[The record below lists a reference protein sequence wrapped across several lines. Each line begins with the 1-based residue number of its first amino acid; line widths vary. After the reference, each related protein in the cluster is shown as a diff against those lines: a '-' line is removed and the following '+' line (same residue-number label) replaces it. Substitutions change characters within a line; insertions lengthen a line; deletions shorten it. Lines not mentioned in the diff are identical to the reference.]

1 MQTLTCER
9 RPTGISRGYDLG
21 QCTDTEMELQDVWK
35 IYRMGEFDVPALAG
49 INLTIKTG
57 EFIAITGPSGCGKST
72 MLNMIGCLDMP
83 TRGKVLL
90 AGKDVME
97 FKRNEL
103 ARIRGK
109 KIGFIFQTFNLY
121 PTLTAIENIQL
132 PMRIHEFPEKEIEDT
147 SRRLLE
153 MVGLSERGTH
163 FPAQLSGGQQQRV
176 AVARALSTGPSILLA
191 DEPTG
196 NLDTKSG
203 GEVMDVFKRL
213 NNQGLTIVMITHDP
227 KIAGYAG
234 RVVKMLDGKIVG
246 ET

>member
-1 MQTLTCER
+1 MES
-9 RPTGISRGYDLG
+9 II
-21 QCTDTEMELQDVWK
+21 ELQDVWK
-35 IYRMGEFDVPALAG
+35 VYRMGEFDVPALAG
-49 INLTIKTG
+49 VNLAIKRG
-57 EFIAITGPSGCGKST
+57 ELVAITGPSGCGKST

-90 AGKDVME
+90 EDNDISE
-97 FKRNEL
+97 FKGNEL

-121 PTLTAIENIQL
+121 PTLTALENIRL
-132 PMRIHEFPEKEIEDT
+132 PMRIHEVPEKEVEET
-147 SRRLLE
+147 SIKLLNT
-153 MVGLSERGTH
+153 VGLADRGTH

-176 AVARALSTGPSILLA
+176 AVARALSTNPSILLA

-213 NNQGLTIVMITHDP
+213 NSEGLTIVMITHDP
-227 KIAGYAG
+227 RIAGYAG
-234 RVVKMLDGKIVG
+234 RIVKMLDGKIVG

>member
-1 MQTLTCER
+1 MMENL
-9 RPTGISRGYDLG
+9 
-21 QCTDTEMELQDVWK
+21 MELKDVWK

-49 INLTIKTG
+49 INLTVKER
-57 EFIAITGPSGCGKST
+57 EFVAITGPSGCGKST

-90 AGKDVME
+90 EGKDISQ
-97 FKRNEL
+97 FKSDEL
-103 ARIRGK
+103 ARVRGK

-132 PMRIHEFPEKEIEDT
+132 PMRIHEIPEKEVEDT
-147 SRRLLE
+147 SRKLLG
-153 MVGLSERGTH
+153 MVGLSERANH
-163 FPAQLSGGQQQRV
+163 FPSQLSGGQQQRI

-203 GEVMDVFKRL
+203 GEVMDVFKKL
-213 NNQGLTIVMITHDP
+213 NSEGLTIVMITHDQ

-246 ET
+246 GT

>member
-1 MQTLTCER
+1 MMENL
-9 RPTGISRGYDLG
+9 
-21 QCTDTEMELQDVWK
+21 MELQDVWK
-35 IYRMGEFDVPALAG
+35 IYRMGEFDVPALSG
-49 INLTIKTG
+49 INFTVKAR
-57 EFIAITGPSGCGKST
+57 EFVAITGPSGCGKST

-90 AGKDVME
+90 EGKDITE
-97 FKRNEL
+97 FKRDEL

-121 PTLTAIENIQL
+121 PTLTAIENIRL
-132 PMRIHEFPEKEIEDT
+132 PMRIHEISEKEVEDI
-147 SRRLLE
+147 SKKLLD
-153 MVGLSERGTH
+153 MVGLSERGHH
-163 FPAQLSGGQQQRV
+163 FPSQLSGGQQQRV

-203 GEVMDVFKRL
+203 GEVMDVFKEL
-213 NNQGLTIVMITHDP
+213 NSEGLTIVMITHDP

-234 RVVKMLDGKIVG
+234 KIVKMLDGKIVG
-246 ET
+246 GT

>member
-1 MQTLTCER
+1 MS
-9 RPTGISRGYDLG
+9 I
-21 QCTDTEMELQDVWK
+21 MELQDVFK

-49 INLTIKTG
+49 VSLTIKDG
-57 EFIAITGPSGCGKST
+57 EFVAITGPSGCGKST
-72 MLNMIGCLDMP
+72 MLNLIGCLDMP

-90 AGKDVME
+90 DGRDISAFRSD
-97 FKRNEL
+97 EL
-103 ARIRGK
+103 SRIRGK

-121 PTLTAIENIQL
+121 PTLTALENIQL
-132 PMRIHEFPEKEIEDT
+132 PMRIHEMPEGEVQDT
-147 SRRLLE
+147 SRKLLD
-153 MVGLSERGTH
+153 MVGLSERGAH

-176 AVARALSTGPSILLA
+176 AIARALSTAPSILLA

-213 NNQGLTIVMITHDP
+213 NSEGLTIVMITHDP
-227 KIAGYAG
+227 KVAGYAG

>member
-1 MQTLTCER
+1 MMES
-9 RPTGISRGYDLG
+9 II
-21 QCTDTEMELQDVWK
+21 ELQDVWK

-49 INLTIKTG
+49 VNLTINMG
-57 EFIAITGPSGCGKST
+57 ELVAITGPSGCGKST

-83 TRGKVLL
+83 TSGKVLL
-90 AGKDVME
+90 EENDISE
-97 FKRNEL
+97 FKGNEL

-121 PTLTAIENIQL
+121 PTLTALENIRL
-132 PMRIHEFPEKEIEDT
+132 PMRIHEIPEKEVEESSIK
-147 SRRLLE
+147 LLNT
-153 MVGLSERGTH
+153 VGLADRGTH

-176 AVARALSTGPSILLA
+176 AIARALSTSPSILLA

-203 GEVMDVFKRL
+203 GEVMDVFKSL
-213 NNQGLTIVMITHDP
+213 NSEGLTIVMITHDP
-227 KIAGYAG
+227 RIAGYAG
-234 RVVKMLDGKIVG
+234 RIVKMLDGKIVG

>member
-1 MQTLTCER
+1 ME
-9 RPTGISRGYDLG
+9 II
-21 QCTDTEMELQDVWK
+21 MELQDVWK

-49 INLTIKTG
+49 IEFAVKPG
-57 EFIAITGPSGCGKST
+57 EFVAITGPSGCGKST

-90 AGKDVME
+90 EGRDISE
-97 FKRNEL
+97 FNSNEL
-103 ARIRGK
+103 ARVRGK

-121 PTLTAIENIQL
+121 PTLTALENIRL
-132 PMRIHEFPEKEIEDT
+132 PMRIHEFPEPEVEDT
-147 SRRLLE
+147 SKKLLE
-153 MVGLSERGTH
+153 MVGLSERGSH

-176 AVARALSTGPSILLA
+176 AVARALSTAPTILLA

-203 GEVMDVFKRL
+203 GEVMDVFKKL
-213 NNQGLTIVMITHDP
+213 NSEGLTIVMITHDQ